1 MSHLRTDQLREME
14 AKTAEHLKAIRA
26 EIRQRKAKEMTKLAM
41 SYAKII
47 SAAAKA
53 SGGEIPSPEQL
64 AAMLATKPS
73 RKTAKAGP
81 KPKPA
86 AKRPRRKLAPQEA
99 PSA

>member
-26 EIRQRKAKEMTKLAM
+26 EIRQREAKEMTKLAM
-41 SYAKII
+41 SYAKTI

-64 AAMLATKPS
+64 AAMLSAKPS
-73 RKTAKAGP
+73 RKAKAGP

-86 AKRPRRKLAPQEA
+86 AKRPRRKLAPPAA

>member
-1 MSHLRTDQLREME
+1 MSHRSTEQLAKAETDLME
-14 AKTAEHLKAIRA
+14 RVKAVRA

-41 SYAKII
+41 SYAKTI

-64 AAMLATKPS
+64 AAMLSAKPS
-73 RKTAKAGP
+73 RKAKAGP

-86 AKRPRRKLAPQEA
+86 AKRPRRKLAPPAA

>member
-26 EIRQRKAKEMTKLAM
+26 EIRQREAKEMTKLAM
-41 SYAKII
+41 SYVKTI

-64 AAMLATKPS
+64 AAMLSAKPS
-73 RKTAKAGP
+73 RKAKAGP

-86 AKRPRRKLAPQEA
+86 AKRPRRKLAPPAA